1 MVVLDATIV
10 AQAAAAA
17 ARAGHPLPAA
27 KAGRSPP
34 PAVLHQALAVEISR
48 GFLVAAGIA
57 VFALIAVIAMTRL
70 GRADLTGAHD
80 LPYEVQVCQG
90 RVVGVERHQDAGISQ
105 PRQQIVCDCR
115 ERSVRRAGPSR
126 ASCMFPGGGRTIP
139 GTPSTRSG
147 SRPAA
152 EHATHEPR
160 PCHRHPPRSPAP
172 RG

>member
-1 MVVLDATIV
+1 MVVLAATLV
-10 AQAAAAA
+10 AEVAAAA
-17 ARAGHPLPAA
+17 ARAGRPLPAA
-27 KAGRSPP
+27 KAGRW
-34 PAVLHQALAVEISR
+34 AARGVVHQGLAVEISR

-126 ASCMFPGGGRTIP
+126 PSCMFPGAARTLP
-139 GTPSTRSG
+139 PTPTTPTRS
-147 SRPAA
+147 P
-152 EHATHEPR
+152 
-160 PCHRHPPRSPAP
+160 PAP
-172 RG
+172 QHPTPAPQPPPPP